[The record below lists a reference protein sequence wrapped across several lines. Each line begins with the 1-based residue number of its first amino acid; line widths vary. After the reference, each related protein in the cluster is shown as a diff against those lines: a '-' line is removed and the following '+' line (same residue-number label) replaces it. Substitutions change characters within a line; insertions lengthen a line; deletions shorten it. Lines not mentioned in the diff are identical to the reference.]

1 LRERTAAAL
10 AAAGSSG
17 LVGISIVL
25 TKSVSSQID
34 PVTLTLL
41 RYTVGA
47 VFLLPAVLRHRW
59 RGLPASNLLFIAV
72 LGTLQFGVVTIS
84 LNWALKFVSAG
95 EVALLFSLMPALTL
109 VIGWQ
114 SRGELLSPWKIVGVV
129 LCFGAIGLLL
139 GVMGIQP
146 GLRGDSWLGYLA
158 VLGGTLTAAV
168 CAVLYRPL
176 LGKTAV
182 LPLGGMAMLSASVV
196 LLPLVLVLNPTATLS
211 LSESVWW
218 VVLALGAC
226 SAASYGLW
234 LWALMHASPTRVT
247 VFVGLS
253 PVAALVLSSVWFGQ
267 QIAVALIVP
276 LAIMIFGLW
285 VTHLDV
291 PPATRIAG

>member
-1 LRERTAAAL
+1 MRERTAAAL

-17 LVGISIVL
+17 LVGVSIVL

-47 VFLLPAVLRHRW
+47 VVLLPTVLRHRW
-59 RGLPASNLLFIAV
+59 RGLPAPDLLFIAV
-72 LGTLQFGVVTIS
+72 LGILQFGAVTIS
-84 LNWALKFVSAG
+84 LTWALRFVSA
-95 EVALLFSLMPALTL
+95 EDVALLFSLMPALTL

-114 SRGELLSPWKIVGVV
+114 SHRELPSPWKIIGVV
-129 LCFGAIGLLL
+129 LCFTSIGLLL
-139 GVMGIQP
+139 GVMGIQS
-146 GLRGDSWLGYLA
+146 GLRGDGWVGNLA
-158 VLGGTLTAAV
+158 VLGGTLTAAA

-182 LPLGGMAMLSASVV
+182 LPLGGMAMLSASVA
-196 LLPLVLVLNPTATLS
+196 LLPLVIVLNPTAVPY

-218 VVLALGAC
+218 VVGALGAC
-226 SAASYGLW
+226 SAASYGVW

-247 VFVGLS
+247 IFVGLS
-253 PVAALVLSSVWFGQ
+253 PVAALVLNSVWFGQ
-267 QIAVALIVP
+267 QIAGALIVP

-291 PPATRIAG
+291 PLATRICG